1 MKHFA
6 WRWTLV
12 IALLKSEAIKG
23 AIVLDQL
30 KRILVVAPH
39 ADDETLGAGG
49 IIARLVREGRHVT
62 VAVMTGLGPEPHPF
76 ASAEAIGT
84 VRSEFAKAMDVLG
97 VQQTVLHNLPTTM
110 LDALPQHVVNK
121 VASETLDRVKPDLIL
136 LPFEHDLHRDHEIL
150 NYAFR
155 VALRPHLSTNR
166 KPHAVLA
173 YETATE
179 THLQSPHLRPSF
191 EPNFWVDVSNDID
204 IKIDALS
211 KFRSQIAPAPAL
223 RSLEAVRALATW
235 RGAQIGV
242 RAAESFVV
250 LRLVG

>member
-1 MKHFA
+1 MS
-6 WRWTLV
+6 TLV
-12 IALLKSEAIKG
+12 DLEN
-23 AIVLDQL
+23 V
-30 KRILVVAPH
+30 LVVAPH

-49 IIARLVREGRHVT
+49 VIARFVKEGRRVT
-62 VAVMTGLGPEPHPF
+62 VALMTGLGPETHPF
-76 ASAEAIGT
+76 ATAESIAT
-84 VRSEFAKAMDVLG
+84 VRTEFLEAMQVLG
-97 VQQTVLHNLPTTM
+97 VRETLMHDLPTTL
-110 LDALPQHVVNK
+110 LDAMPQHIVNK
-121 VASETLDRVKPDLIL
+121 AASEILDQVKPDLVL

-155 VALRPHLSTNR
+155 VALRPHLPANR

-191 EPNFWVDVSNDID
+191 EPHLWVDVSDHID
-204 IKIDALS
+204 TKIEALS

-223 RSLEAVRALATW
+223 RSLETLRALATW

-242 RAAESFVV
+242 HAAEAFMI
-250 LRLVG
+250 LRQVG

>member
-1 MKHFA
+1 MS
-6 WRWTLV
+6 
-12 IALLKSEAIKG
+12 ALAELEN
-23 AIVLDQL
+23 V
-30 KRILVVAPH
+30 LVVAPH

-49 IIARLVREGRHVT
+49 AIARYVREGRRVT

-76 ASAEAIGT
+76 ATAEAIEA
-84 VRSEFAKAMDVLG
+84 VRAEFKEAMGVLG
-97 VQQTVLHNLPTTM
+97 VHETVLHDLPTTL
-110 LDALPQHVVNK
+110 LDVLPQHVVNK
-121 VASETLDRVKPDLIL
+121 VAAETLDRVKPDLIL
-136 LPFEHDLHRDHEIL
+136 LPFEHDLHRDHEIV

-155 VALRPHLSTNR
+155 VALRPHLIANR
-166 KPHAVLA
+166 KRHAILA

-191 EPNFWVDVSNDID
+191 EPNLWIDVSDHIET
-204 IKIDALS
+204 KIEALS

-223 RSLEAVRALATW
+223 RSLETLKALATW

-242 RAAESFVV
+242 FAAEAFMA

>member
-1 MKHFA
+1 M
-6 WRWTLV
+6 TPEIL
-12 IALLKSEAIKG
+12 SEF
-23 AIVLDQL
+23 
-30 KRILVVAPH
+30 RNILVVAPH

-49 IIARLVREGRHVT
+49 AVARLVREGRHVT
-62 VAVMTGLGPEPHPF
+62 VAVMTGLGPAPHPF
-76 ASAEAIGT
+76 VTAEEITT
-84 VRSEFAKAMDVLG
+84 VRTEFGEAMAVLG
-97 VQQTVLHNLPTTM
+97 VQQTLFHDLPTTM

-121 VASETLDRVKPDLIL
+121 VAAETLRQVNPDLIL

-155 VALRPHLSTNR
+155 VALRPHLPANR

-191 EPNFWVDVSNDID
+191 EPNLWIDVSDDIEV
-204 IKIDALS
+204 KIEALS

-223 RSLEAVRALATW
+223 RSLEALRALATW

-242 RAAESFVV
+242 RAAESFMI